1 LPELEMDMNEQQQP
15 GKSKM
20 TTTGGNPVDCEE
32 ALALV
37 PAYSVGAADDD
48 EMRLVQAALTQ
59 CPEVAAEL
67 ESYQEMLGGML
78 HSAPYTAPPPALRE
92 KLLRAAINPLAQ
104 PIAASAKAL
113 PAESRTPAVQAAPRR
128 LALSWPAAA
137 AAVVLLLGSNLL
149 WLNQVDQL
157 RQGQITLNARLD
169 EQTALINLLGEGDL
183 ARVSLPAGEN
193 TDAPF
198 ATVVYSPNAR
208 YGVLYNLSL
217 AALTPEQA
225 YQLWLIDAEGNP
237 TSAAV
242 FQVGDDDGQSWIWQM
257 EQPVGGFSAFAIS
270 IEPAGGSPSP
280 TTTPISIATL

>member
-1 LPELEMDMNEQQQP
+1 MDMNEQQP

-20 TTTGGNPVDCEE
+20 TARGGNPVDCEE

-48 EMRLVQAALTQ
+48 EVSLVQAALTQ

-67 ESYQEMLGGML
+67 ASYQEMLGGML

-92 KLLRAAINPLAQ
+92 KLLRAAINPSAQ
-104 PIAASAKAL
+104 PVAATAKT
-113 PAESRTPAVQAAPRR
+113 PQAESRTPVVQAVSRR
-128 LALSWPAAA
+128 LPLGWLAAT

-149 WLNQVDQL
+149 WLNQVEQL
-157 RQGQITLNARLD
+157 RQGQLALNTRLD

-183 ARVSLPAGEN
+183 ARVLLPAGEN
-193 TDAPF
+193 TGNPF

-242 FQVGDDDGQSWIWQM
+242 FQVGDGDRQSWIWQM

-270 IEPAGGSPSP
+270 IEPAGGSSAP